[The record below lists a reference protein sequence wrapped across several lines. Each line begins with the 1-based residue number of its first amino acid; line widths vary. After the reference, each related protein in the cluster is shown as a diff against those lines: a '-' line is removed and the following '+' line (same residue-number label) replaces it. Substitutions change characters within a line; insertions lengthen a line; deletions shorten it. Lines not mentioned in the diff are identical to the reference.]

1 MPFEQ
6 VNAKVASA
14 PVAPGREVLA
24 RRGAMLAY
32 TGHVGFAPVR
42 ATSGGLG
49 GMAGRMMAGEQ
60 VAMMVA
66 QGQGTVY
73 YGYRGMH
80 VTIIDVGQSGPLTV
94 EADRL
99 VAHDAALQA
108 TLVFLGSQGGIRG
121 AVRGAVSGQGL
132 FTTQLHGDGTAV
144 VLAHGGTIA
153 LPVHPARPPRSTRRR
168 SYRTSAR

>member
-1 MPFEQ
+1 
-6 VNAKVASA
+6 
-14 PVAPGREVLA
+14 
-24 RRGAMLAY
+24 
-32 TGHVGFAPVR
+32 
-42 ATSGGLG
+42 
-49 GMAGRMMAGEQ
+49 MAGEQ

-66 QGQGTVY
+66 RGEGTVY

-80 VTIIDVGQSGPLTV
+80 VTIIEVGQSGPLTV

-132 FTTQLHGDGTAV
+132 FTPNCTAT
-144 VLAHGGTIA
+144 APRWCSPTA
-153 LPVHPARPPRSTRRR
+153 ARSRCPSAPARPPPSTRRR
-168 SYRTSAR
+168 SWRTSAR